1 MTAGLIAQPETFDDI
16 AKGTCMT
23 PTRRDFLRG
32 GVALAV
38 LPSQIDRA
46 FAEDIAPRNT
56 LWYKGEAKRWLEALP
71 IGNGRI
77 GGMVFGGIRQDR
89 IALSE
94 STAWSGC
101 QSSTDVNK
109 NGLAHLHHI
118 RELFFQGDYAQGKQ
132 LCEEDLLSHP
142 TSFGTNLPLFDLLID
157 FDPPREAKQYKRSL
171 DLDEGIARVDYWESG
186 HHCRR
191 ESFASNPD
199 QVLVVHLESDTPG
212 SLNFKVSF
220 GNIKVPGSLINAG
233 SKTIAF
239 QGHAFETMHSNG
251 SQGVSVEVHAR
262 VLHHGGTASL
272 SEGQCDVRGANSAV
286 LLIAIATSYKGLK
299 PGIACESALRK
310 AAAKRYEELRRRHIS
325 DHQALYRRVQLSLG
339 SGSASPHIPTDQ
351 RRQAIAKGADDPELC
366 ALFFQYGRYLTIAG
380 SRANSPLPLALQGIW
395 NDGLASSMGWTDD
408 FHLDINTE
416 QNYWLAEV
424 GNLSESQTP
433 VFALIEQLSNSG
445 KQTAK
450 ELYGSPGWVSH
461 VVTNPWGYTAPG
473 WGLGWGIFVTS
484 GIWIALQMWE
494 HFRFTGDIHFLRD
507 RAYPVFHE
515 AAEFFLAY
523 MVQHPKHGWLVT
535 GPSVSPENA
544 FRTPAGGTCSESMG
558 PTCDRVL
565 VYALLSI
572 CLEAQALLSMDA
584 ALGVKIRQ
592 AREKLPP
599 LRIGKYGQLQE
610 WLEDYEEAIPNHR
623 HTTHLIALYPEHQI
637 SPEATPDLARA
648 ARVTLERRLNH
659 PDWEDTEWT
668 RANFVNFYARLWD
681 GETAH
686 RHLVGL
692 LSNATEDN
700 LLTYSR
706 GGVAGASQNIFA
718 IDGNTAGAAGLAEM
732 LLQSQADYIHLLPAL
747 PSAWP
752 DGSVSGLCARGGF
765 QISLHWRSHRL
776 VSATISSREGGTC
789 SVRYGDTRIAIRVG
803 PRSSTH
809 LTLASFDNKQA

>member
-1 MTAGLIAQPETFDDI
+1 MTA
-16 AKGTCMT
+16 
-23 PTRRDFLRG
+23 TRRDFLRG
-32 GVALAV
+32 SLALAA
-38 LPSQIDRA
+38 LPSKA
-46 FAEDIAPRNT
+46 HTVFAENTTPHNT
-56 LWYKGEAKRWLEALP
+56 LWYQSEAKRWLEALP
-71 IGNGRI
+71 IGNGRM
-77 GGMVFGGIRQDR
+77 GGMVFGGIQQDR

-94 STAWSGC
+94 STAWSGGPG
-101 QSSTDVNK
+101 STDVNK
-109 NGLAHLHHI
+109 RGLDHLHHI
-118 RELFFQGDYAQGKQ
+118 RELFFQGNYAQGQK

-142 TSFGTNLPLFDLLID
+142 TSFGTNLPLLDLLID
-157 FDPPREAKQYKRSL
+157 FDHSQEAKHYKRSL
-171 DLDEGIARVDYWESG
+171 DLDEGIARVDYWENG
-186 HHCRR
+186 HRYHR

-199 QVLVVHLESDTPG
+199 NVLVVHLASDSPG
-212 SLNFKVSF
+212 GLNFKASF
-220 GNIKVPGSLINAG
+220 GNIKVPGSSITSG
-233 SKTIAF
+233 SETIAF
-239 QGHAFETMHSNG
+239 QGHAFENLHSDG
-251 SQGVSVEVHAR
+251 RQGVEVEVHAQ
-262 VLHHGGTASL
+262 VLHHSGTASFH
-272 SEGQCDVRGANSAV
+272 EGQCNVRGADSAT
-286 LLIAIATSYKGLK
+286 LLIAIATNYGGRTPGLD
-299 PGIACESALRK
+299 CEGALQK
-310 AAAKRYEELRRRHIS
+310 AAAKSYEELRQRHIS
-325 DHQALYRRVQLSLG
+325 DHQALYRRVRLYLG
-339 SGSASPHIPTDQ
+339 SSNAVANIPTDQ
-351 RRQAIAKGADDPELC
+351 RRQAVAKGADDPELC
-366 ALFFQYGRYLTIAG
+366 VLFFQYGRYLTISG

-433 VFALIEQLSNSG
+433 LFALIEQLSVSG
-445 KQTAK
+445 RQTAR

-494 HFRFTGDIHFLRD
+494 HYRFTGDVHFLRQ
-507 RAYPVFHE
+507 RAYPVFRE

-523 MVQHPKHGWLVT
+523 MVQHPKYGWLVT

-565 VYALLSI
+565 VYALFSI
-572 CLEAQALLSMDA
+572 CLEAQTLLSVDTA
-584 ALGVKIRQ
+584 FGERIRK
-592 AREKLPP
+592 AREKLPH
-599 LRIGKYGQLQE
+599 LQIGRYGQVQE

-637 SPEATPDLARA
+637 SPETTPDLAKA

-659 PDWEDTEWT
+659 ADWEDTEWT
-668 RANFVNFYARLWD
+668 RANFINFYARLWD
-681 GETAH
+681 GEAAH
-686 RHLVGL
+686 KHLLGL

-718 IDGNTAGAAGLAEM
+718 IDGNTAGAAGIAEM
-732 LLQSQADYIHLLPAL
+732 LLQSQADFIHLLPAL

-765 QISLHWRSHRL
+765 QVDLRWRSHRL
-776 VSATISSREGGTC
+776 ISATISSRAGGNC
-789 SVRYGDTRIAIRVG
+789 SVRYGSIKVAVHVEAG
-803 PRSSTH
+803 SSTH
-809 LTLASFDNKQA
+809 LTQTSFSDKRA

>member
-1 MTAGLIAQPETFDDI
+1 M
-16 AKGTCMT
+16 KR
-23 PTRRDFLRG
+23 TRRDFLRG
-32 GVALAV
+32 SAALAV
-38 LPSQIDRA
+38 LPPKVGMA
-46 FAEDIAPRNT
+46 FAENIALRNT
-56 LWYKGEAKRWLEALP
+56 LWYQGEAKRWLEALP

-77 GGMVFGGIRQDR
+77 GGMVFGGIQQDR

-94 STAWSGC
+94 STTWSGC
-101 QSSTDVNK
+101 KSSTDVNK
-109 NGLAHLHHI
+109 NGLSHLHQI
-118 RELFFQGDYAQGKQ
+118 RQLFFQGDYAQGKQ
-132 LCEEDLLSHP
+132 LCEEDILSHP
-142 TSFGTNLPLFDLLID
+142 TSFGTNLPLLDLLID
-157 FDPPREAKQYKRSL
+157 FDSTQNVWQYKRSL
-171 DLDEGIARVDYWESG
+171 DLDEGIAKVDYWENAC
-186 HHCRR
+186 HYRR

-199 QVLVVHLESDTPG
+199 NVLVVHLASDTPG
-212 SLNFKVSF
+212 SLNFKVSL
-220 GNIKVPGSLINAG
+220 GNIKVPGSFVDPG
-233 SKTIAF
+233 GKTIVF
-239 QGHAFETMHSNG
+239 RGHAYETMHSNG
-251 SQGVSVEVHAR
+251 SQGVDVEVHVR
-262 VLHHGGTASL
+262 ILHHGGTASFG
-272 SEGQCDVRGANSAV
+272 EGRYDVRAANSAL
-286 LLIAIATSYKGLK
+286 LLIAVATNYGGLE
-299 PGIACESALRK
+299 PGAACENALRK
-310 AAAKRYEELRRRHIS
+310 AAAKKYEDLRQRHIS
-325 DHQALYRRVQLSLG
+325 DHQTFYRRVQLSLG
-339 SGSASPHIPTDQ
+339 SGNSVPNLPTDQ
-351 RRQAIAKGADDPELC
+351 RRQAMAKGADDPALC
-366 ALFFQYGRYLTIAG
+366 ALFFQYARYLTIAG

-433 VFALIEQLSNSG
+433 LFALIEQLSSSG
-445 KQTAK
+445 RQTAK

-494 HFRFTGDIHFLRD
+494 HFRFTGDINFLRD

-523 MVQHPKHGWLVT
+523 MVRHPKYGWLVT

-544 FRTPAGGTCSESMG
+544 FRTPSDGTCSESMG

-565 VYALLSI
+565 VHALFSI
-572 CLEAQALLSMDA
+572 CLESQTLLSVDEAFRKRIEQAL
-584 ALGVKIRQ
+584 
-592 AREKLPP
+592 ENLPP
-599 LRIGKYGQLQE
+599 LQIGKYGQLQE

-637 SPEATPDLARA
+637 SPETTPDLARA

-659 PDWEDTEWT
+659 RDWEDTEWT

-686 RHLVGL
+686 KHMLGL

-718 IDGNTAGAAGLAEM
+718 IDGNIAGAAGIAEM
-732 LLQSQADYIHLLPAL
+732 LMQSQGDSIHLLPAL

-752 DGSVSGLCARGGF
+752 DGSISGLCARGGF
-765 QISLHWRSHRL
+765 QVSLRWRSHRL
-776 VSATISSREGGTC
+776 ISATISSERGGYC
-789 SVRYGDTRIAIRVG
+789 SVRYGDNKVSVQVG
-803 PRSSTH
+803 ANGSTH
-809 LTLASFDNKQA
+809 LTQASFDSNRA

>member
-1 MTAGLIAQPETFDDI
+1 M
-16 AKGTCMT
+16 K
-23 PTRRDFLRG
+23 PTRRDFLCG
-32 GVALAV
+32 SASLAV
-38 LPSQIDRA
+38 FPPKVNMA
-46 FAEDIAPRNT
+46 FAENMDLRNK
-56 LWYKGEAKRWLEALP
+56 LWYRNEAKRWLEALP

-77 GGMVFGGIRQDR
+77 GGMVFGGIQQDR

-101 QSSTDVNK
+101 KSSSDVNK
-109 NGLAHLHHI
+109 NGLNHLQHI

-132 LCEEDLLSHP
+132 LCEKDILSHP
-142 TSFGTNLPLFDLLID
+142 TSFGTNLPLLDLLID
-157 FDPPREAKQYKRSL
+157 FDAPQNIRQYKRSL
-171 DLDEGIARVDYWESG
+171 DLDEGIAKVDYWENG
-186 HHCRR
+186 HRYRR

-199 QVLVVHLESDTPG
+199 NVLLVRLTSDTPG
-212 SLNFKVSF
+212 CLNFKASF
-220 GNIKVPGSLINAG
+220 GNIKVPGSLINPG
-233 SKTIAF
+233 NETIAF

-251 SQGVSVEVHAR
+251 SQGVNVEIHVR
-262 VLHHGGTASL
+262 VLHHGGTASFD
-272 SEGQCDVRGANSAV
+272 EGRCDVRAADSAI
-286 LLIAIATSYKGLK
+286 LLIAIATNYGGLE
-299 PGIACESALRK
+299 PGIACESVLRK
-310 AAAKRYEELRRRHIS
+310 SAAKNYEDLRQRHIS
-325 DHQALYRRVQLSLG
+325 DHQVLYRRVQLYLG
-339 SGSASPHIPTDQ
+339 SDNSASNLPTDQ
-351 RRQAIAKGADDPELC
+351 RRQAMAKGADDSELC
-366 ALFFQYGRYLTIAG
+366 VLFFQYGRYLTIAG
-380 SRANSPLPLALQGIW
+380 SRSNSPLPLALQGIW

-433 VFALIEQLSNSG
+433 LFALIEQLSNSG
-445 KQTAK
+445 RQTAK

-507 RAYPVFHE
+507 RAYPVFRE
-515 AAEFFLAY
+515 AAEFFLVY
-523 MVQHPKHGWLVT
+523 MVQHPKYGWLVT

-565 VYALLSI
+565 VHALFSI
-572 CLEAQALLSMDA
+572 CLESQALLSVDA
-584 ALGVKIRQ
+584 TLGKRIEQ
-592 AREKLPP
+592 AQKKLPP
-599 LRIGKYGQLQE
+599 LQIGKYGQLQE

-637 SPEATPDLARA
+637 SPETTPDLAHA

-659 PDWEDTEWT
+659 PNWEDTEWT

-681 GETAH
+681 GEAAH
-686 RHLVGL
+686 KHLLGL
-692 LSNATEDN
+692 ISNATEDN

-718 IDGNTAGAAGLAEM
+718 IDGNTAGAAGIAEM

-752 DGSVSGLCARGGF
+752 NGSVSGLCARGGF
-765 QISLHWRSHRL
+765 QVSLRWRSHRL
-776 VSATISSREGGTC
+776 VSAIISSTRGGSC
-789 SVRYGDTRIAIRVG
+789 NVRYRNNRIAVQVSAG
-803 PRSSTH
+803 SYAH
-809 LTLASFDNKQA
+809 LTQASFNNKRA

>member
-1 MTAGLIAQPETFDDI
+1 MAFTENIALHN
-16 AKGTCMT
+16 M
-23 PTRRDFLRG
+23 
-32 GVALAV
+32 
-38 LPSQIDRA
+38 
-46 FAEDIAPRNT
+46 
-56 LWYKGEAKRWLEALP
+56 LWYQGEAKRWLEALP

-77 GGMVFGGIRQDR
+77 GGMVFGGIQQEC

-101 QSSTDVNK
+101 KSSTDINMS
-109 NGLAHLHHI
+109 GLNHLQHI

-132 LCEEDLLSHP
+132 LCEEDILSHP
-142 TSFGTNLPLFDLLID
+142 TSFGTNLPLLDLLID
-157 FDPPREAKQYKRSL
+157 FDTPQNVRQYKRSL
-171 DLDEGIARVDYWESG
+171 DLDEGIAKVDYWENG
-186 HHCRR
+186 HHYRR

-199 QVLVVHLESDTPG
+199 NVLVVYLTSDTPE
-212 SLNFKVSF
+212 SLNFKTSF
-220 GNIKVPGSLINAG
+220 GNIKVPGSLIDSG
-233 SKTIAF
+233 SETIAF
-239 QGHAFETMHSNG
+239 RGHAFETMHSNG
-251 SQGVSVEVHAR
+251 SQGVDIEVH
-262 VLHHGGTASL
+262 VQILHHGGTASL
-272 SEGQCDVRGANSAV
+272 GEGRCDIRAANSAI
-286 LLIAIATSYKGLK
+286 LLIAITTSYGGLE
-299 PGIACESALRK
+299 PGAACESALRR
-310 AAAKRYEELRRRHIS
+310 AAARNYDNLRQRHIS
-325 DHQALYRRVQLSLG
+325 DHQTLYRRVHLDLG
-339 SGSASPHIPTDQ
+339 SSNSAANLPTDQ
-351 RRQAIAKGADDPELC
+351 RRRAMAKGADDPELC
-366 ALFFQYGRYLTIAG
+366 VLFFQYGRYLTIAG

-424 GNLSESQTP
+424 GNLSESQAP
-433 VFALIEQLSNSG
+433 LFALIEKLSNSG
-445 KQTAK
+445 RQTAK

-461 VVTNPWGYTAPG
+461 VVTNPWDYTAPG

-507 RAYPVFHE
+507 RAYPIFRE

-523 MVQHPKHGWLVT
+523 MVQHPKYGWLVT

-565 VYALLSI
+565 VYALFSI
-572 CLEAQALLSMDA
+572 CLESQSLLSVDA
-584 ALGVKIRQ
+584 ALGKRIEQ
-592 AREKLPP
+592 AQKKLSP
-599 LRIGKYGQLQE
+599 LKIGKYGQLQE

-623 HTTHLIALYPEHQI
+623 HTTHLIALYPENQI
-637 SPEATPDLARA
+637 SPETTPDLAHA

-659 PDWEDTEWT
+659 ADWEDTEWT

-681 GETAH
+681 GEAAH
-686 RHLVGL
+686 KHLLGL

-718 IDGNTAGAAGLAEM
+718 IDGNTAGAAGIAEM
-732 LLQSQADYIHLLPAL
+732 LLQSQADSIHLLPAL

-752 DGSVSGLCARGGF
+752 DGSISGLCARGGF
-765 QISLHWRSHRL
+765 QVSLRWRSHRL
-776 VSATISSREGGTC
+776 VSVTISSRKEGNC
-789 SVRYGDTRIAIRVG
+789 SVRYGNNRVAVQVSAG
-803 PRSSTH
+803 SSTQ
-809 LTLASFDNKQA
+809 LTHASFDNKRA